1 MKAIILAAGVG
12 KRLRPITN
20 SIPKSMIKICDK
32 PILEYIVNDLV
43 NFGFNEICIVVGHHG
58 NQIKKY
64 FGNGNKFNAKI
75 SYVIQKEFKG
85 TAHATR
91 YGKDFVGYDKFLLH
105 LGDAINPDALKEH
118 VGDMLGDE
126 SDIDILSTKIDI
138 SKTKYVGNIKTRGDY
153 IVNITEKSPRSTSN
167 LSWAGV
173 AVFKDNRIF
182 KKIDELNPSNTGE
195 YEITEAINNT
205 LSEGTIIKNH
215 ICKKSIDVG
224 TSKGMKEARDAFL
237 KSVKKLNKN

>member
-1 MKAIILAAGVG
+1 MKAIILAAGIG

-20 SIPKSMIKICDK
+20 SIPKPMIKIYDK

-43 NFGFNEICIVVGHHG
+43 NFGFDEICIVIGYNG

-64 FGNGNKFNAKI
+64 FGSGDKFNAKI
-75 SYVIQKEFKG
+75 SYVIQKEYKG
-85 TAHATR
+85 TAYAVMCA
-91 YGKDFVGYDKFLLH
+91 KDFVGYDKFLLH

-118 VGDMLGDE
+118 VNDMLGGE
-126 SDIDILSTKIDI
+126 SDIDIISTKIDV
-138 SKTKYVGNIKTRGDY
+138 SKAKYVGNIKTSGDY
-153 IVNITEKSPRSTSN
+153 IVKITEKSPQSTSN

-173 AVFKDNRIF
+173 ALFKDNRIF
-182 KKIDELNPSNTGE
+182 KKISELNPSNTGE

-205 LSEGTIIKNH
+205 LSEGTVVKNH

-224 TSKGMKEARDAFL
+224 TPKG
-237 KSVKKLNKN
+237 VKKAWDWKKEQIQKNVR